1 MKKKLVVTLLSSVML
16 LASFTYVFAAT
27 HTSTATVTGGSSP
40 MTKSG
45 SKITGGH
52 KYAKLTCT
60 GSGSAVAGMCVVMQ
74 GTTTV
79 VTEVVDTANKTKT
92 NDVYL
97 AGGKEYHVVVSYV
110 DEYTN
115 TGATVKGT
123 LTYTD

>member
-1 MKKKLVVTLLSSVML
+1 MKKKLVVTLVSAVML
-16 LASFTYVFAAT
+16 LGSVSYVFAAT
-27 HTSTATVTGGSSP
+27 YTSTATVTGGSTP

-45 SKITGGH
+45 STIPGGH

-60 GSGSAVAGMCVVMQ
+60 GSGSQVAGMCTVMEGTNHVVSEVID
-74 GTTTV
+74 TT
-79 VTEVVDTANKTKT
+79 NKTKT

-97 AGGKEYHVVVSYV
+97 AGGKQYHVVVSYV